1 MNRISITLIFL
12 LHLSFIYGQSPSLTI
27 SNTQSIDYG
36 QVNFNIE
43 SITLNNF
50 NNVDYLV
57 SVSINSSYSQN
68 FSINNTTSLTL
79 EYGFSSW
86 NNVTSLNFSGKR
98 NDIENALNSLTI
110 NSTPNS
116 GNSFSIDLFLVEKQN
131 GYFYNPSNGHM
142 YRYVAGPISISDAR
156 SDALISTYLGESGY
170 LTNITSK
177 NEQDFI
183 VDKVSGNNIWI
194 GLSDTDTEGVYR
206 WMDGPEAGQITS
218 YMNFCSGEP
227 NNCCSGEDYI
237 VTKWNGGDCWNDW
250 GPPTTTSTAQV
261 GGYVTEF
268 GTWSNASS
276 STFNNSI
283 FENISFNTL
292 ALSPTITFGNVT
304 KSYGDADF
312 NLTATS
318 SSTGAFTYSIADPLV
333 ATVAGNTVSIV
344 GAGTSI
350 VTINQV
356 ADTNYNAATATMTL
370 TVNKVSPTIT
380 FGDVTKSYGD
390 ADFNLT
396 ATSSS
401 TGAFTY
407 SIADPLVAT
416 VAGNTVSIVG
426 AGTSIVTINQVAD
439 TNYNAATATMT
450 LTVNKVSPTIT
461 FGDVTKSYGDA
472 DFNLT
477 ATSSSTGAFTYSIA
491 DPLVA
496 TVAGN
501 TVSIVGAGTSIVTI
515 NQVADTNYNAATAT
529 MTLTVNKVSP
539 TITFG
544 DVTKSYGDA
553 DFNLTATSSSTGAFT
568 YSIADPL
575 VATVAGNT
583 VSIVGAGTSIVTI
596 NQVADTNYNAAT
608 ATMTLTV
615 NKVSPTITF
624 GDVTKSYGDADFN
637 LTATSS
643 STGAFTYSIADPL
656 VATVAGNTVSIV
668 GAGTSIVTI
677 NQVADTNYNAA
688 TATMTLT
695 VNKVSPTITFG
706 DVTKSYGDADFN
718 LTATSSSTGAF
729 TYSIADPLVA
739 TVAGNTVSIVGA
751 GTSIVTI
758 NQVADTNY
766 NAATAT
772 MTLTVNK
779 VSPNLS
785 SFPNITKVFGE
796 GQFDLVQP
804 SSNSSGN
811 FIYTS
816 SDPSIAS
823 ISGKRVSILSTGTVI
838 ITATQAETTK
848 YNSSS
853 ITLILNILKATPII
867 NIQPLPT
874 TKPLKDFTSPIPLIA
889 TSNSGDPVG
898 ISLTSG
904 SAATLNGIPGN
915 YNLTSI
921 QTTGLVTITFSVAET
936 TLFSSAS
943 ITLSMDVVKTAQ
955 TISYLPELPI
965 SMNYSDNLS
974 IPLSASSTSG
984 LPVSYS
990 LFSGPGV
997 IVGSSIN
1004 INQTGIII
1012 IDATQAGNN
1021 EYNPALP
1028 LRKTIQINPG
1038 EVILSDFNIPPKL
1051 LSDPDFTIP
1060 PPTSS
1065 TTSGVIIYQSSSLEV
1080 ASINEAMIQIIGTGT
1095 TTITATQ
1102 LAILNKYNSAS
1113 IATLFFVGEFD
1124 SDGDG
1129 VPNVLDTDDDNDGI
1143 PDTEDVFP
1151 EDPDEFL
1158 DTDLDG
1164 LGNNSDPDDDGDGIP
1179 DSSDDFPLDSSEYN
1193 DTDGDGIG
1201 DNVDNDIDGDGII
1214 NERDNAPNIS
1224 NPNQL
1229 YNESNEGE
1237 FSPKIPE
1244 VFSPNGD
1251 GINDTWNIAN
1261 INRYPKA
1268 SVWIFTRTGKI
1279 IFEMKGYNNSFDGS
1293 NKGSPLPEASY
1304 YFMVDIDGN
1313 GSIDFKGWLYLTR

>member
-1 MNRISITLIFL
+1 
-12 LHLSFIYGQSPSLTI
+12 
-27 SNTQSIDYG
+27 
-36 QVNFNIE
+36 
-43 SITLNNF
+43 
-50 NNVDYLV
+50 
-57 SVSINSSYSQN
+57 
-68 FSINNTTSLTL
+68 
-79 EYGFSSW
+79 
-86 NNVTSLNFSGKR
+86 
-98 NDIENALNSLTI
+98 
-110 NSTPNS
+110 
-116 GNSFSIDLFLVEKQN
+116 
-131 GYFYNPSNGHM
+131 
-142 YRYVAGPISISDAR
+142 
-156 SDALISTYLGESGY
+156 
-170 LTNITSK
+170 
-177 NEQDFI
+177 
-183 VDKVSGNNIWI
+183 
-194 GLSDTDTEGVYR
+194 
-206 WMDGPEAGQITS
+206 
-218 YMNFCSGEP
+218 
-227 NNCCSGEDYI
+227 
-237 VTKWNGGDCWNDW
+237 
-250 GPPTTTSTAQV
+250 
-261 GGYVTEF
+261 
-268 GTWSNASS
+268 
-276 STFNNSI
+276 
-283 FENISFNTL
+283 
-292 ALSPTITFGNVT
+292 
-304 KSYGDADF
+304 
-312 NLTATS
+312 
-318 SSTGAFTYSIADPLV
+318 
-333 ATVAGNTVSIV
+333 
-344 GAGTSI
+344 
-350 VTINQV
+350 
-356 ADTNYNAATATMTL
+356 
-370 TVNKVSPTIT
+370 
-380 FGDVTKSYGD
+380 
-390 ADFNLT
+390 
-396 ATSSS
+396 
-401 TGAFTY
+401 
-407 SIADPLVAT
+407 
-416 VAGNTVSIVG
+416 
-426 AGTSIVTINQVAD
+426 
-439 TNYNAATATMT
+439 
-450 LTVNKVSPTIT
+450 
-461 FGDVTKSYGDA
+461 
-472 DFNLT
+472 
-477 ATSSSTGAFTYSIA
+477 
-491 DPLVA
+491 
-496 TVAGN
+496 
-501 TVSIVGAGTSIVTI
+501 
-515 NQVADTNYNAATAT
+515 
-529 MTLTVNKVSP
+529 
-539 TITFG
+539 
-544 DVTKSYGDA
+544 
-553 DFNLTATSSSTGAFT
+553 
-568 YSIADPL
+568 
-575 VATVAGNT
+575 
-583 VSIVGAGTSIVTI
+583 
-596 NQVADTNYNAAT
+596 
-608 ATMTLTV
+608 
-615 NKVSPTITF
+615 
-624 GDVTKSYGDADFN
+624 
-637 LTATSS
+637 
-643 STGAFTYSIADPL
+643 
-656 VATVAGNTVSIV
+656 
-668 GAGTSIVTI
+668 
-677 NQVADTNYNAA
+677 
-688 TATMTLT
+688 MTLT

-838 ITATQAETTK
+838 ITATQVETTK

-955 TISYLPELPI
+955 NISYLPQLPT

-1021 EYNPALP
+1021 EYNSALP

-1060 PPTSS
+1060 APTSS

-1113 IATLFFVGEFD
+1113 IATQFVVGEFD

-1224 NPNQL
+1224 NPDQL

-1261 INRYPKA
+1261 IDRYPKA
-1268 SVWIFTRTGKI
+1268 SVWIFTRTGKN